1 MNFGKRATNKK
12 RDALSSQST
21 MMGKKANVSVLRII
35 FIVLIAL
42 FAIGG
47 CMGIGAM
54 RGLLDDAP
62 NISEV
67 NIVPVGEAT
76 FVYDANGTQLQKLT
90 APDSNRM
97 PVTIDQIPLDLQHAV
112 VAIEDER
119 FYEHNGIDIRGILR
133 AAVVGI
139 TSRHF
144 SEGASTI
151 TQQLIKN
158 NVFTDWVN
166 ESTLERFER
175 KFQEW
180 YLALELEKQIKDK
193 NEILQN
199 YLNTINLGNG
209 NYGVQ
214 AAAQDYFGKD
224 VSELTLSECT
234 VLAGITQNPTKYNPV
249 INPESNAERR
259 QEVLNHMLE
268 QEYITK
274 EQYDECLADNV
285 YERIQNVEKASESE
299 DTTYSYFIDELTEQV
314 IQDLQDKR
322 GYSEQQAY
330 NALYSGGLR
339 IYTTQDP
346 AIQQICDEEYSDP
359 NNFPSGSQVELDYAL
374 TIKHTNG
381 EEENYSTEML
391 EQYFIQNENSNFTV
405 LFDSQESAQAH
416 VDAYKAAVMTEG
428 DEVVAET
435 IHFTPQPQS
444 SLCIID
450 QHTGYV
456 KAIVGGR
463 GEKSTSLS
471 LNRATNTT
479 RQPGSTFKPLA
490 AYAAALNEGGM
501 SLATTFEDE
510 PFTYDNGEPLY
521 NADRQYHGTVTMR
534 QAIVHSY
541 NIPAVKCMIEI
552 TPELGMEY
560 LKKFGFTTLITE
572 PTEINGGIYDDL
584 NASTAIGGITQG
596 VNNLELTAAYAA
608 IANNGTYI
616 KPVFYTKILDADG
629 NVVIDNTPEK
639 TTVIKPS
646 TAYLLT
652 NVMEDVIKEGTG
664 TRVQFSG
671 MHLAGKTGTT
681 DNYRDLWFCGFTPYY
696 TCSVWAGYDDNTVLP
711 QGTYR
716 TYQQTLWRNIMQRIH
731 QDLPDTDFKMPS
743 TVQEASICT
752 KTGLLATNGCS
763 SVTELFDTEQIP
775 TQFCSGHYAYS
786 NNNRNYDY
794 SNDYSNDYSY
804 DYSYDYSQDSG
815 TDSSENYETV
825 IEEPAPENPM
835 EIPEET
841 QPEVSAPSGG
851 TETPPEEST
860 PSEGTETPPEESAPS
875 EGTEAPPEES
885 APSDTGGEVT
895 E

>member
-1 MNFGKRATNKK
+1 MNFGKRATNRK
-12 RDALSSQST
+12 RNALASHST
-21 MMGKKANVSVLRII
+21 MMGKKANVSILRII
-35 FIVLIAL
+35 FIALIAVL
-42 FAIGG
+42 AIGC

-54 RGLLDDAP
+54 RGLIDDAP
-62 NISEV
+62 DISEV

-76 FVYDANGTQLQKLT
+76 FVYDANGDQLQKLT

-133 AAVVGI
+133 AGVVGI
-139 TSRHF
+139 TTGHF

-180 YLALELEKQIKDK
+180 YLALELEKQVKDK
-193 NEILQN
+193 DVILQN

-224 VSELTLSECT
+224 VSDLTLSECT

-249 INPESNAERR
+249 INPENNAKRR
-259 QEVLNHMLE
+259 QEVLDHMLD

-285 YERIQNVEKASESE
+285 YERIQSVEKESESE
-299 DTTYSYFIDELTEQV
+299 NTTYSYFIDELTEQV

-346 AIQQICDEEYSDP
+346 SIQQICDEEYSDP
-359 NNFPSGSQVELDYAL
+359 DNFTSGSQVELDYAL
-374 TIKHTNG
+374 TLKHANG

-391 EQYFIQNENSNFTV
+391 EQYFIQNESSDFTV
-405 LFDSQESAQAH
+405 LFNSQESAQAH

-435 IHFTPQPQS
+435 VHFTPQPQS

-463 GEKSTSLS
+463 GEKSSSLS

-490 AYAAALNEGGM
+490 AYAAALNECGM

-534 QAIVHSY
+534 EAIVHSY

-552 TPELGMEY
+552 TPELGVEY
-560 LKKFGFTTLITE
+560 LQKFGFTTLITE
-572 PTEINGGIYDDL
+572 PTEINGGIYDDV

-596 VNNLELTAAYAA
+596 VSNLELTAAYAT

-629 NVVIDNTPEK
+629 NVVIDNSPEK

-652 NVMEDVIKEGTG
+652 NVMEDVVTEGTG
-664 TRVQFSG
+664 TRVQFDG
-671 MHLAGKTGTT
+671 MHIAGKTGTT

-731 QDLPDTDFKMPS
+731 ADLPDTDFKMPS
-743 TVQEASICT
+743 TVQKASICT
-752 KTGLLATNGCS
+752 QTGLLATS
-763 SVTELFDTEQIP
+763 SCNAVTEYFDIDQIP
-775 TQFCSGHYAYS
+775 TQYCSGHYSYHY
-786 NNNRNYDY
+786 NY
-794 SNDYSNDYSY
+794 NY
-804 DYSYDYSQDSG
+804 DYSYDYSEDSG
-815 TDSSENYETV
+815 TDSSEDSNTTV
-825 IEEPAPENPM
+825 EEPTPETPA
-835 EIPEET
+835 EVPEET
-841 QPEVSAPSGG
+841 QPEVSVPEES
-851 TETPPEEST
+851 TETPPADG
-860 PSEGTETPPEESAPS
+860 GTDT
-875 EGTEAPPEES
+875 GGGEAP
-885 APSDTGGEVT
+885 ADTGGEVAQ
-895 E
+895 

>member
-1 MNFGKRATNKK
+1 MNFGKRATNQK
-12 RDALSSQST
+12 RNALASRST
-21 MMGKKANVSVLRII
+21 MMGKKAHVSVLRII
-35 FIVLIAL
+35 FISLIAIL
-42 FAIGG
+42 VIGG
-47 CMGIGAM
+47 CLGIGVM
-54 RGLLDDAP
+54 KGLIDDAP
-62 NISEV
+62 DISDV

-76 FVYDANGTQLQKLT
+76 FVYDADGNQLQKLT

-97 PVTIDQIPLDLQHAV
+97 PVDLDQIPKDLQYAV

-133 AAVVGI
+133 AAVRGI
-139 TSRHF
+139 TTGTF

-166 ESTLERFER
+166 ESTLQRFQR

-180 YLALELEKQIKDK
+180 YLALELEKQVDKD
-193 NEILQN
+193 EILEN

-234 VLAGITQNPTKYNPV
+234 VLAGITQNPTRYNP
-249 INPESNAERR
+249 ITNPENNAQRR
-259 QEVLNHMLE
+259 QEVLDHMLE

-285 YERIQNVEKASESE
+285 YDRIQSIEQEEENE

-322 GYSEQQAY
+322 GYTEQQAY
-330 NALYSGGLR
+330 NALWSGGLR

-346 AIQQICDEEYSDP
+346 DIQQICDEEYSDSS
-359 NNFPSGSQVELDYAL
+359 NFPSGSQVELDYAL
-374 TIKHTNG
+374 TVRHPNG
-381 EEENYSTEML
+381 EEENYSAEML
-391 EQYFIQNENSNFTV
+391 EQYFIENESSDFSL

-416 VDAYKAAVMTEG
+416 VDAYKAYVLSDG
-428 DEVVAET
+428 SEVVAET
-435 IHFTPQPQS
+435 VHFTPQPQS

-490 AYAAALNEGGM
+490 AYAAALNECDM

-534 QAIVHSY
+534 ESIVHSY
-541 NIPAVKCMIEI
+541 NIPAVKCMIDI
-552 TPELGMEY
+552 TPELGVEY
-560 LKKFGFTTLITE
+560 LEKFGFSSLVTE
-572 PTEINGGIYDDL
+572 PVDINGESYDDL
-584 NASTAIGGITQG
+584 NASTAIGGITYG
-596 VNNLELTAAYAA
+596 VSNLELTAAYAA
-608 IANNGTYI
+608 IANNGVYI
-616 KPVFYTKILDADG
+616 KPVFYTRILDSDG

-652 NVMEDVIKEGTG
+652 SAMEDVISEGTG
-664 TRVQFSG
+664 TRVQFDG

-681 DNYRDLWFCGFTPYY
+681 DNYRDLWFCGFSPYY

-711 QGTYR
+711 AGESR
-716 TYQQTLWRNIMQRIH
+716 TYQQTLWRNIMERIH
-731 QDLPDTDFKMPS
+731 ENLVDTEFKMPS
-743 TVQEASICT
+743 TVEEASICT
-752 KTGLLATNGCS
+752 RTGLLATS
-763 SVTELFDTEQIP
+763 SCNAVTEYFDIDQIP
-775 TQFCSGHYAYS
+775 TQYCSGHYSSSYNYNYS
-786 NNNRNYDY
+786 DSYTQSGD
-794 SNDYSNDYSY
+794 NDGEDENERSG
-804 DYSYDYSQDSG
+804 QDTG
-815 TDSSENYETV
+815 NTDNEESIDEPVPET
-825 IEEPAPENPM
+825 PAEV
-835 EIPEET
+835 PEET
-841 QPEVSAPSGG
+841 QPEESQPEETDPGTGG
-851 TETPPEEST
+851 TPATEEGS
-860 PSEGTETPPEESAPS
+860 GNQ
-875 EGTEAPPEES
+875 
-885 APSDTGGEVT
+885 D
-895 E
+895 

>member
-1 MNFGKRATNKK
+1 MNGKRRQDYMNFGKRATNRK
-12 RDALSSQST
+12 RNALASHST
-21 MMGKKANVSVLRII
+21 MMGKKANVSILRII
-35 FIVLIAL
+35 FIALIAVL
-42 FAIGG
+42 AIGC

-54 RGLLDDAP
+54 RGLIDDAP
-62 NISEV
+62 DISEV

-76 FVYDANGTQLQKLT
+76 FVYDANGDQLQKLT

-133 AAVVGI
+133 AGVVGI
-139 TSRHF
+139 TTGHF

-193 NEILQN
+193 DVILQN

-224 VSELTLSECT
+224 VSDLTLSECT

-249 INPESNAERR
+249 INPENNAKRR
-259 QEVLNHMLE
+259 QEVLDHMLD

-285 YERIQNVEKASESE
+285 YERIQSVEKESESE
-299 DTTYSYFIDELTEQV
+299 NTTYSYFIDELTEQV

-346 AIQQICDEEYSDP
+346 SIQQICDEEYSDP
-359 NNFPSGSQVELDYAL
+359 DNFPSGSQVELDYAL
-374 TIKHTNG
+374 TLKHANG

-391 EQYFIQNENSNFTV
+391 EQYFIQNESSDFTV
-405 LFDSQESAQAH
+405 LFNSQESAQAH

-435 IHFTPQPQS
+435 VHFTPQPQS

-463 GEKSTSLS
+463 GEKSSSLS

-490 AYAAALNEGGM
+490 AYAAALNECGM

-534 QAIVHSY
+534 EAIVHSY

-552 TPELGMEY
+552 TPELGVEY
-560 LKKFGFTTLITE
+560 LQKFGFTTLITE
-572 PTEINGGIYDDL
+572 PTEINGGIYDDV

-596 VNNLELTAAYAA
+596 VSNLELTAAYAT

-629 NVVIDNTPEK
+629 NVVIDNSPEK

-652 NVMEDVIKEGTG
+652 NVMEDVVTEGTG
-664 TRVQFSG
+664 TRVQFDG
-671 MHLAGKTGTT
+671 MHIAGKTGTT

-731 QDLPDTDFKMPS
+731 ADLPDTDFKMPS
-743 TVQEASICT
+743 TVQKASICT
-752 KTGLLATNGCS
+752 QTGLLATS
-763 SVTELFDTEQIP
+763 SCNAVTEYFDIDQIP
-775 TQFCSGHYAYS
+775 TQYCSGHYSYHY
-786 NNNRNYDY
+786 NY
-794 SNDYSNDYSY
+794 NY
-804 DYSYDYSQDSG
+804 DYSYDYSEDSG
-815 TDSSENYETV
+815 TDSSEDSNTTV
-825 IEEPAPENPM
+825 EEPTPETPA
-835 EIPEET
+835 EVPEET
-841 QPEVSAPSGG
+841 QPEVSVPEES
-851 TETPPEEST
+851 TETPPADG
-860 PSEGTETPPEESAPS
+860 GTDT
-875 EGTEAPPEES
+875 GGGEAP
-885 APSDTGGEVT
+885 ADTGGEVAQ
-895 E
+895 

>member
-1 MNFGKRATNKK
+1 MNFGKRATNQK
-12 RDALSSQST
+12 RNALASRST
-21 MMGKKANVSVLRII
+21 MMGKKAHVSVLRII
-35 FIVLIAL
+35 FISLIAIL
-42 FAIGG
+42 VIGG
-47 CMGIGAM
+47 CLGIGVM
-54 RGLLDDAP
+54 KGLIDDAP
-62 NISEV
+62 DISDV

-76 FVYDANGTQLQKLT
+76 FVYDADGNQLQKLT

-97 PVTIDQIPLDLQHAV
+97 PVDLDQIPKDLQYAV

-133 AAVVGI
+133 AAVRGI
-139 TSRHF
+139 TTGTF

-166 ESTLERFER
+166 ESTLQRFQR

-180 YLALELEKQIKDK
+180 YLALELEKQVDKD
-193 NEILQN
+193 EILEN

-234 VLAGITQNPTKYNPV
+234 VLAGITQNPTRYNP
-249 INPESNAERR
+249 ITNPENNAQRR
-259 QEVLNHMLE
+259 QEVLDHMLE

-285 YERIQNVEKASESE
+285 YDRIQSIEQEEENE

-322 GYSEQQAY
+322 GYTEQQAY
-330 NALYSGGLR
+330 NALWSGGLR

-346 AIQQICDEEYSDP
+346 DIQQICDEEYSDSS
-359 NNFPSGSQVELDYAL
+359 NFPSGSQVELDYAL
-374 TIKHTNG
+374 TVRHPNG
-381 EEENYSTEML
+381 EEENYSAEML
-391 EQYFIQNENSNFTV
+391 EQYFIENESSDFSL

-416 VDAYKAAVMTEG
+416 VDAYKAYVLSDG
-428 DEVVAET
+428 SEVVAET
-435 IHFTPQPQS
+435 VHFTPQPQS

-490 AYAAALNEGGM
+490 AYAAALNECDM

-534 QAIVHSY
+534 ESIVHSY
-541 NIPAVKCMIEI
+541 NIPAVKCMIDI
-552 TPELGMEY
+552 TPELGVEY
-560 LKKFGFTTLITE
+560 LEKFGFSSLVTE
-572 PTEINGGIYDDL
+572 PVDINGESYDDL
-584 NASTAIGGITQG
+584 NASTAIGGITYG
-596 VNNLELTAAYAA
+596 VSNLELTAAYAA
-608 IANNGTYI
+608 IANNGVYI
-616 KPVFYTKILDADG
+616 KPVFYTRILDSDG

-652 NVMEDVIKEGTG
+652 SAMEDVISEGTG
-664 TRVQFSG
+664 TRVQFDG

-681 DNYRDLWFCGFTPYY
+681 DNYRDLWFCGFSPYY

-711 QGTYR
+711 AGESR
-716 TYQQTLWRNIMQRIH
+716 TYQQTLWRNIMERIH
-731 QDLPDTDFKMPS
+731 ENLVDTEFKMPS
-743 TVQEASICT
+743 TVEEASICT
-752 KTGLLATNGCS
+752 RTGLLATS
-763 SVTELFDTEQIP
+763 SCNAVTEYFDRDQIP
-775 TQFCSGHYAYS
+775 TQYCSGHYSSSYNYNYS
-786 NNNRNYDY
+786 DSYTQSGD
-794 SNDYSNDYSY
+794 NDGEDENERSG
-804 DYSYDYSQDSG
+804 QDTG
-815 TDSSENYETV
+815 NTDNEESIDEPVPET
-825 IEEPAPENPM
+825 PAEV
-835 EIPEET
+835 PEET
-841 QPEVSAPSGG
+841 QPEESQPEETDPGTGG
-851 TETPPEEST
+851 TPATEEGS
-860 PSEGTETPPEESAPS
+860 GNQ
-875 EGTEAPPEES
+875 
-885 APSDTGGEVT
+885 D
-895 E
+895 

>member
-1 MNFGKRATNKK
+1 MNFGKRATNQK
-12 RDALSSQST
+12 RNALASRST
-21 MMGKKANVSVLRII
+21 MMGKKAHVSVLRII
-35 FIVLIAL
+35 FISLIAIL
-42 FAIGG
+42 VIGG
-47 CMGIGAM
+47 CLGIGVM
-54 RGLLDDAP
+54 KGLIDDAP
-62 NISEV
+62 DISDV

-76 FVYDANGTQLQKLT
+76 FVYDADGNQLQKLT

-97 PVTIDQIPLDLQHAV
+97 PVDLDQIPKDLQYAV

-133 AAVVGI
+133 AAVRGI
-139 TSRHF
+139 TTGTF

-158 NVFTDWVN
+158 KVFTDWVN
-166 ESTLERFER
+166 ECTLQRFQR
-175 KFQEW
+175 KCQEW
-180 YLALELEKQIKDK
+180 YLALELEKQVDKD
-193 NEILQN
+193 EILEN

-234 VLAGITQNPTKYNPV
+234 VLAGITQNPTRYNP
-249 INPESNAERR
+249 ITNPENNAQRR
-259 QEVLNHMLE
+259 QEVLDHMLE

-285 YERIQNVEKASESE
+285 YDRIQSIEQEEENE

-322 GYSEQQAY
+322 GYTEQQAY
-330 NALYSGGLR
+330 NALWSGGLR

-346 AIQQICDEEYSDP
+346 DIQQICDEEYSDSS
-359 NNFPSGSQVELDYAL
+359 NFPSGSQVELDYAL
-374 TIKHTNG
+374 TVRHPNG
-381 EEENYSTEML
+381 EEENYSAEML
-391 EQYFIQNENSNFTV
+391 EQYFIENESSDFSL

-416 VDAYKAAVMTEG
+416 VDAYKAYVLSDG
-428 DEVVAET
+428 SEVVAET
-435 IHFTPQPQS
+435 VHFTPQPQS

-490 AYAAALNEGGM
+490 AYAAALNECDM

-534 QAIVHSY
+534 ESIVHSY
-541 NIPAVKCMIEI
+541 NIPAVKCMIDI
-552 TPELGMEY
+552 TPELGVEY
-560 LKKFGFTTLITE
+560 LEKFGFSSLVTE
-572 PTEINGGIYDDL
+572 PVDINGESYDDL
-584 NASTAIGGITQG
+584 NASTAIGGITYG
-596 VNNLELTAAYAA
+596 VSNLELTAAYAA
-608 IANNGTYI
+608 IANNGVYI
-616 KPVFYTKILDADG
+616 KPVFYTRILDSDG

-652 NVMEDVIKEGTG
+652 SAMEDVISEGTG
-664 TRVQFSG
+664 TRVQFDG

-681 DNYRDLWFCGFTPYY
+681 DNYRDLWFCGFSPYY

-711 QGTYR
+711 AGESR
-716 TYQQTLWRNIMQRIH
+716 TYQQTLWRNIMERIH
-731 QDLPDTDFKMPS
+731 ENLVDTEFKMPS
-743 TVQEASICT
+743 TVEEASICT
-752 KTGLLATNGCS
+752 KTGLLATS
-763 SVTELFDTEQIP
+763 SCNAVTEYFDIDQIP
-775 TQFCSGHYAYS
+775 TQYCSGHYSSSYNYNYS
-786 NNNRNYDY
+786 DSYTQSGD
-794 SNDYSNDYSY
+794 NDGEDENERSG
-804 DYSYDYSQDSG
+804 QD
-815 TDSSENYETV
+815 TDNTDNEESIDEPVPET
-825 IEEPAPENPM
+825 PAEV
-835 EIPEET
+835 PEET
-841 QPEVSAPSGG
+841 QPEESQPEETDPGTGG
-851 TETPPEEST
+851 TPATEEGS
-860 PSEGTETPPEESAPS
+860 GNQ
-875 EGTEAPPEES
+875 
-885 APSDTGGEVT
+885 D
-895 E
+895 

>member
-1 MNFGKRATNKK
+1 MNFGKRATNQK
-12 RDALSSQST
+12 RNALASRST
-21 MMGKKANVSVLRII
+21 MMGKKAHVSVLRII
-35 FIVLIAL
+35 FISLIAIL
-42 FAIGG
+42 VIGG
-47 CMGIGAM
+47 CLGIGVM
-54 RGLLDDAP
+54 KGLIDDAP
-62 NISEV
+62 DISDV

-76 FVYDANGTQLQKLT
+76 FVYDADGNQLQKLT

-97 PVTIDQIPLDLQHAV
+97 PVDLDQIPKDLQYAV

-133 AAVVGI
+133 AAVRGI
-139 TSRHF
+139 TTGTF

-166 ESTLERFER
+166 ESSLQRFQR

-180 YLALELEKQIKDK
+180 YLALELEKQVDKD
-193 NEILQN
+193 EILEN

-234 VLAGITQNPTKYNPV
+234 VLAGITQNPTRYNP
-249 INPESNAERR
+249 ITNPENNAQRR
-259 QEVLNHMLE
+259 QEVLDHMLE

-285 YERIQNVEKASESE
+285 YDRIQSIEQEEENE

-322 GYSEQQAY
+322 GYTEQQAY
-330 NALYSGGLR
+330 NALWSGGLR

-346 AIQQICDEEYSDP
+346 DIQQICDEEYSDSS
-359 NNFPSGSQVELDYAL
+359 NFPSGSQVELDYAL
-374 TIKHTNG
+374 TVRHPNG
-381 EEENYSTEML
+381 EEENYSAEML
-391 EQYFIQNENSNFTV
+391 EQYFIENESSDFSL

-416 VDAYKAAVMTEG
+416 VDAYKAYVLSDG
-428 DEVVAET
+428 SEVVAET
-435 IHFTPQPQS
+435 VHFTPQPQS

-490 AYAAALNEGGM
+490 AYAAALNECDM

-534 QAIVHSY
+534 ESIVHSY
-541 NIPAVKCMIEI
+541 NIPAVKCMIDI
-552 TPELGMEY
+552 TPELGVEY
-560 LKKFGFTTLITE
+560 LEKFGFSSLVTE
-572 PTEINGGIYDDL
+572 PVDINGESYDDL
-584 NASTAIGGITQG
+584 NASTAIGGITYG
-596 VNNLELTAAYAA
+596 VSNLELTAAYAA
-608 IANNGTYI
+608 IANNGVYI
-616 KPVFYTKILDADG
+616 KPVFYTRILDSDG

-652 NVMEDVIKEGTG
+652 SAMEDVISEGTG
-664 TRVQFSG
+664 TRVQFDG

-681 DNYRDLWFCGFTPYY
+681 DNYRDLWFCGFSPYY

-711 QGTYR
+711 AGESR
-716 TYQQTLWRNIMQRIH
+716 TYQQTLWRNIMERIH
-731 QDLPDTDFKMPS
+731 ENLVDTEFKMPS
-743 TVQEASICT
+743 TVEEASICT
-752 KTGLLATNGCS
+752 RTGLLATS
-763 SVTELFDTEQIP
+763 SCNAVTEYFDIDQIP
-775 TQFCSGHYAYS
+775 TQYCSGHYSSSYNYNYS
-786 NNNRNYDY
+786 DSYTQSGD
-794 SNDYSNDYSY
+794 NDGEDENERSG
-804 DYSYDYSQDSG
+804 QDTG
-815 TDSSENYETV
+815 NTDNEESIDEPVPET
-825 IEEPAPENPM
+825 PAEV
-835 EIPEET
+835 PEET
-841 QPEVSAPSGG
+841 QPEESQPEETDPGTGG
-851 TETPPEEST
+851 TPATEEGS
-860 PSEGTETPPEESAPS
+860 GNQ
-875 EGTEAPPEES
+875 
-885 APSDTGGEVT
+885 D
-895 E
+895 

>member
-1 MNFGKRATNKK
+1 MNFGKRATNRK
-12 RDALSSQST
+12 RNALASHST
-21 MMGKKANVSVLRII
+21 MMGKKANVSILRII
-35 FIVLIAL
+35 FIALIAVL
-42 FAIGG
+42 AIGC
-47 CMGIGAM
+47 CMGIGVM
-54 RGLLDDAP
+54 RGLIDDAP
-62 NISEV
+62 DISEV

-76 FVYDANGTQLQKLT
+76 FVYDANGDQLQKLT

-133 AAVVGI
+133 AGVVGI
-139 TSRHF
+139 TTGHF

-180 YLALELEKQIKDK
+180 YLALELEKQVKDK
-193 NEILQN
+193 DVILQN

-224 VSELTLSECT
+224 VSDLTLSECT

-249 INPESNAERR
+249 INPENNAKRR
-259 QEVLNHMLE
+259 QEVLDHMLD

-285 YERIQNVEKASESE
+285 YERIQSVEKESESE
-299 DTTYSYFIDELTEQV
+299 NTTYSYFIDELTEQV

-346 AIQQICDEEYSDP
+346 SIQQICDEEYSDP
-359 NNFPSGSQVELDYAL
+359 DNFPSGSQVELDYAL
-374 TIKHTNG
+374 TLKHANG

-391 EQYFIQNENSNFTV
+391 EQYFIQNESSDFTV
-405 LFDSQESAQAH
+405 LFNSQESAQAH

-435 IHFTPQPQS
+435 VHFTPQPQS

-463 GEKSTSLS
+463 GEKSSSLS

-490 AYAAALNEGGM
+490 AYAAALNECGM

-534 QAIVHSY
+534 EAIVHSY

-552 TPELGMEY
+552 TPELGVEY
-560 LKKFGFTTLITE
+560 LQKFGFTTLITE
-572 PTEINGGIYDDL
+572 PTEINGGIYDDV

-596 VNNLELTAAYAA
+596 VSNLELTAAYAT

-629 NVVIDNTPEK
+629 NVVIDNSPEK

-652 NVMEDVIKEGTG
+652 NVMEDVVTEGTG
-664 TRVQFSG
+664 TRVQFDG
-671 MHLAGKTGTT
+671 MHIAGKTGTT

-731 QDLPDTDFKMPS
+731 ADLPDTDFKMPS
-743 TVQEASICT
+743 TVQKASICT
-752 KTGLLATNGCS
+752 QTGLLATS
-763 SVTELFDTEQIP
+763 SCNAVTEYFDIDQIP
-775 TQFCSGHYAYS
+775 TQYCSGHYSYHY
-786 NNNRNYDY
+786 NY
-794 SNDYSNDYSY
+794 NY
-804 DYSYDYSQDSG
+804 DYSYDYSEDSG
-815 TDSSENYETV
+815 TDSSEDSNTTV
-825 IEEPAPENPM
+825 EEPTPETPA
-835 EIPEET
+835 EVPEET
-841 QPEVSAPSGG
+841 QPEVSVPEES
-851 TETPPEEST
+851 TETPPADG
-860 PSEGTETPPEESAPS
+860 GTDT
-875 EGTEAPPEES
+875 GGGEAP
-885 APSDTGGEVT
+885 ADTGGEVAQ
-895 E
+895 

>member
-1 MNFGKRATNKK
+1 MNFGKRATNQK
-12 RDALSSQST
+12 RNALASRST
-21 MMGKKANVSVLRII
+21 MMGKKAHVSVLRII
-35 FIVLIAL
+35 FISLIAIL
-42 FAIGG
+42 VIGG
-47 CMGIGAM
+47 CLGIGVM
-54 RGLLDDAP
+54 KGLIDDAP
-62 NISEV
+62 DISDV

-76 FVYDANGTQLQKLT
+76 FVYDADGNQLQKLT

-97 PVTIDQIPLDLQHAV
+97 PVDLDQIPKDLQYAV

-133 AAVVGI
+133 AAVRGI
-139 TSRHF
+139 TTGTF

-166 ESTLERFER
+166 ESTLQRFQR

-180 YLALELEKQIKDK
+180 YLALELEKQVDKD
-193 NEILQN
+193 EILEN

-234 VLAGITQNPTKYNPV
+234 VLAGITQNPTRYNP
-249 INPESNAERR
+249 ITNPENNAQRR
-259 QEVLNHMLE
+259 QEVLDHMLE

-285 YERIQNVEKASESE
+285 YDRIQSIEQEEENE

-322 GYSEQQAY
+322 GYTEQQAY
-330 NALYSGGLR
+330 NALWSGGLR

-346 AIQQICDEEYSDP
+346 DIQQICDEEYSDSS
-359 NNFPSGSQVELDYAL
+359 NFPSGSQVELDYAL
-374 TIKHTNG
+374 TVRHPNG
-381 EEENYSTEML
+381 EEENYSAEML
-391 EQYFIQNENSNFTV
+391 EQYFIENESSDFSL

-416 VDAYKAAVMTEG
+416 VDAYKAYVLSDG
-428 DEVVAET
+428 SEVVAET
-435 IHFTPQPQS
+435 VHFTPQPQS

-479 RQPGSTFKPLA
+479 RQPGSTFKPFA
-490 AYAAALNEGGM
+490 AYAAALNECDM

-534 QAIVHSY
+534 ESIVHSY
-541 NIPAVKCMIEI
+541 NIPAVKCMIDI
-552 TPELGMEY
+552 TPELGVEY
-560 LKKFGFTTLITE
+560 LEKFGFSSLVTE
-572 PTEINGGIYDDL
+572 PVDINGESYDDL
-584 NASTAIGGITQG
+584 NASTAIGGITYG
-596 VNNLELTAAYAA
+596 VSNLELTAAYAA
-608 IANNGTYI
+608 IANNGVYI
-616 KPVFYTKILDADG
+616 KPVFYTRILDSDG

-652 NVMEDVIKEGTG
+652 SAMEDVISEGTG
-664 TRVQFSG
+664 TRVQFDG

-681 DNYRDLWFCGFTPYY
+681 DNYRDLWFCGFSPYY

-711 QGTYR
+711 AGESR
-716 TYQQTLWRNIMQRIH
+716 TYQQTLWRNIMERIH
-731 QDLPDTDFKMPS
+731 ENLVDTEFKMPS
-743 TVQEASICT
+743 TVEEASICT
-752 KTGLLATNGCS
+752 RTGLLATS
-763 SVTELFDTEQIP
+763 SCNAVTEYFDIDQIP
-775 TQFCSGHYAYS
+775 TQYCSGHYSSSYNYNYS
-786 NNNRNYDY
+786 DSYTQSGD
-794 SNDYSNDYSY
+794 NDGEDENERSG
-804 DYSYDYSQDSG
+804 QDTG
-815 TDSSENYETV
+815 NTDNEESIDEPVPET
-825 IEEPAPENPM
+825 PAEV
-835 EIPEET
+835 PEET
-841 QPEVSAPSGG
+841 QPEESQPEETDPGTGG
-851 TETPPEEST
+851 TPATEEGS
-860 PSEGTETPPEESAPS
+860 GNQ
-875 EGTEAPPEES
+875 
-885 APSDTGGEVT
+885 D
-895 E
+895 

>member
-1 MNFGKRATNKK
+1 MNGKRRQDYMNFGKRATNRK
-12 RDALSSQST
+12 RNALASHST
-21 MMGKKANVSVLRII
+21 MMGKKANVSILRII
-35 FIVLIAL
+35 FIALIAVL
-42 FAIGG
+42 AIGC

-54 RGLLDDAP
+54 RGLIDDAP
-62 NISEV
+62 DISEV

-76 FVYDANGTQLQKLT
+76 FVYDANGDQLQKLT

-133 AAVVGI
+133 AGVVGI
-139 TSRHF
+139 TTGHF

-180 YLALELEKQIKDK
+180 YLALELEKQVKDK
-193 NEILQN
+193 DVILQN

-224 VSELTLSECT
+224 VSDLTLSECT

-249 INPESNAERR
+249 INPENNAKRR
-259 QEVLNHMLE
+259 QEVLDHMLD

-285 YERIQNVEKASESE
+285 YERIQSVEKESESE
-299 DTTYSYFIDELTEQV
+299 NTTYSYFIDELTEQV

-346 AIQQICDEEYSDP
+346 SIQQICDEEYSDP
-359 NNFPSGSQVELDYAL
+359 DNFPSGSQVELDYAL
-374 TIKHTNG
+374 TLKHANG

-391 EQYFIQNENSNFTV
+391 EQYFIQNESSDFTV

-416 VDAYKAAVMTEG
+416 IDAYKAAVMTEG

-435 IHFTPQPQS
+435 VHFTPQPQS

-463 GEKSTSLS
+463 GEKSSSLS

-490 AYAAALNEGGM
+490 AYAAALNECGM

-534 QAIVHSY
+534 EAIVHSY

-552 TPELGMEY
+552 TPELGVEY
-560 LKKFGFTTLITE
+560 LQKFGFTTLITE
-572 PTEINGGIYDDL
+572 PTEINGGIYDDV

-596 VNNLELTAAYAA
+596 VSNLELTAAYAT

-629 NVVIDNTPEK
+629 NVVIDNSPEK

-652 NVMEDVIKEGTG
+652 NVMEDVVTEGTG
-664 TRVQFSG
+664 TRVQFDG
-671 MHLAGKTGTT
+671 MHIAGKTGTT

-731 QDLPDTDFKMPS
+731 ADLPDTDFKMPS
-743 TVQEASICT
+743 TVQKASICT
-752 KTGLLATNGCS
+752 QTGLLATS
-763 SVTELFDTEQIP
+763 SCNAVTEYFDIDQIP
-775 TQFCSGHYAYS
+775 TQYCSGHYSYHY
-786 NNNRNYDY
+786 NY
-794 SNDYSNDYSY
+794 NY
-804 DYSYDYSQDSG
+804 DYSYDYSEDSG
-815 TDSSENYETV
+815 TDSSEDSNTTV
-825 IEEPAPENPM
+825 EEPTPETPA
-835 EIPEET
+835 EVPEET
-841 QPEVSAPSGG
+841 QPEVSVPEES
-851 TETPPEEST
+851 TETPPADG
-860 PSEGTETPPEESAPS
+860 GTDT
-875 EGTEAPPEES
+875 GGGEAP
-885 APSDTGGEVT
+885 ADTGGEVAQ
-895 E
+895 

>member
-1 MNFGKRATNKK
+1 MNFGKRATNRK
-12 RDALSSQST
+12 RNALASHST
-21 MMGKKANVSVLRII
+21 MMGKKANVSILRII
-35 FIVLIAL
+35 FIALIAVL
-42 FAIGG
+42 AIGC
-47 CMGIGAM
+47 CMGIGVM
-54 RGLLDDAP
+54 RGLIDDAP
-62 NISEV
+62 DISEV

-76 FVYDANGTQLQKLT
+76 FVYDANGDQLQKLT

-133 AAVVGI
+133 AGVVGI
-139 TSRHF
+139 TTGHF

-180 YLALELEKQIKDK
+180 YLALELEKQVKDK
-193 NEILQN
+193 DVILQN

-224 VSELTLSECT
+224 VSDLTLSECT

-249 INPESNAERR
+249 INPENNAKRR
-259 QEVLNHMLE
+259 QEVLDHMLD

-285 YERIQNVEKASESE
+285 YERIQSVEKESESE
-299 DTTYSYFIDELTEQV
+299 NTTYSYFIDELTEQV

-346 AIQQICDEEYSDP
+346 SIQQICDEEYSDP
-359 NNFPSGSQVELDYAL
+359 DNFPSGSQVELDYAL
-374 TIKHTNG
+374 TLKHANG

-391 EQYFIQNENSNFTV
+391 EQYFIQNESSDFTV

-416 VDAYKAAVMTEG
+416 VDAYKAAVMTDG

-435 IHFTPQPQS
+435 VHFTPQPQS

-463 GEKSTSLS
+463 GEKSSSLS

-490 AYAAALNEGGM
+490 AYAAALNECGM

-534 QAIVHSY
+534 EAIVHSY

-552 TPELGMEY
+552 TPELGVKY
-560 LKKFGFTTLITE
+560 LQKFGFTTLITE
-572 PTEINGGIYDDL
+572 PTEINGGIYDDI

-596 VNNLELTAAYAA
+596 VSNLELTAAYAT

-652 NVMEDVIKEGTG
+652 NVMEDVVTEGTG
-664 TRVQFSG
+664 TRVQFDG
-671 MHLAGKTGTT
+671 MHIAGKTGTT

-731 QDLPDTDFKMPS
+731 ADLPDTDFKMPS
-743 TVQEASICT
+743 TVQKASICT
-752 KTGLLATNGCS
+752 QTGLLATS
-763 SVTELFDTEQIP
+763 SCNAVTEYFDIDQIP
-775 TQFCSGHYAYS
+775 TQYCSGHYSYHY
-786 NNNRNYDY
+786 NY
-794 SNDYSNDYSY
+794 NY
-804 DYSYDYSQDSG
+804 DYSYDYSEDSG
-815 TDSSENYETV
+815 TDSSEDSNTTV
-825 IEEPAPENPM
+825 EEPTPETPA
-835 EIPEET
+835 EVPEET
-841 QPEVSAPSGG
+841 QPEVSVPEES
-851 TETPPEEST
+851 TETPPADG
-860 PSEGTETPPEESAPS
+860 GTDT
-875 EGTEAPPEES
+875 GGGEAP
-885 APSDTGGEVT
+885 ADTGGEVAQ
-895 E
+895 

>member
-1 MNFGKRATNKK
+1 MNFGKRATNRK
-12 RDALSSQST
+12 RNALASHST
-21 MMGKKANVSVLRII
+21 MMGKKANVSILRII
-35 FIVLIAL
+35 FIALIAVL
-42 FAIGG
+42 AIGC

-54 RGLLDDAP
+54 RGLIDDAP
-62 NISEV
+62 DISEV

-76 FVYDANGTQLQKLT
+76 FVYDANGDQLQKLT

-133 AAVVGI
+133 AGVVGI
-139 TSRHF
+139 TTGHF

-180 YLALELEKQIKDK
+180 YLALELEKQVKDK
-193 NEILQN
+193 DVILQN

-224 VSELTLSECT
+224 VSDLTLSECT

-249 INPESNAERR
+249 INPENNAKRR
-259 QEVLNHMLE
+259 QEVLDHMLD

-285 YERIQNVEKASESE
+285 YERIQSVEKESESE
-299 DTTYSYFIDELTEQV
+299 NTTYSYFIDELTEQV

-346 AIQQICDEEYSDP
+346 SIQQICDEEYSDP
-359 NNFPSGSQVELDYAL
+359 DNFPSGSQVELDYAL
-374 TIKHTNG
+374 TLKHANG

-391 EQYFIQNENSNFTV
+391 EQYFIQNESSDFTV

-435 IHFTPQPQS
+435 VHFTPQPQS

-463 GEKSTSLS
+463 GEKSSSLS

-490 AYAAALNEGGM
+490 AYAAALNECGM

-534 QAIVHSY
+534 EAIVHSY

-552 TPELGMEY
+552 TPELGVEY
-560 LKKFGFTTLITE
+560 LQKFGFTTLITE
-572 PTEINGGIYDDL
+572 PTEINGGIYDDI

-596 VNNLELTAAYAA
+596 VSNLELTAAYAT

-629 NVVIDNTPEK
+629 NVVIDNSPEK

-652 NVMEDVIKEGTG
+652 NVMEDVVTEGTG
-664 TRVQFSG
+664 TRVQFGG
-671 MHLAGKTGTT
+671 MHIAGKTGTT

-731 QDLPDTDFKMPS
+731 ADLPDTDFKMPS
-743 TVQEASICT
+743 TVQKASICT
-752 KTGLLATNGCS
+752 QTGLLATS
-763 SVTELFDTEQIP
+763 SCNAVTEYFDIDQIP
-775 TQFCSGHYAYS
+775 TQYCSGHYSYHY
-786 NNNRNYDY
+786 NY
-794 SNDYSNDYSY
+794 NY
-804 DYSYDYSQDSG
+804 DYSYDYSEDSG
-815 TDSSENYETV
+815 TDSSEDSNTTV
-825 IEEPAPENPM
+825 EEPTPETPA
-835 EIPEET
+835 EVPEET
-841 QPEVSAPSGG
+841 QPEVSV
-851 TETPPEEST
+851 PEEST
-860 PSEGTETPPEESAPS
+860 EMPPADGGTDT
-875 EGTEAPPEES
+875 GGGEAP
-885 APSDTGGEVT
+885 ADTGGEVAQ
-895 E
+895 

>member
-1 MNFGKRATNKK
+1 MNFGKRATNRK
-12 RDALSSQST
+12 RNALASHST
-21 MMGKKANVSVLRII
+21 MMGKKANVSILRII
-35 FIVLIAL
+35 FIALIAVL
-42 FAIGG
+42 AIGC

-54 RGLLDDAP
+54 RGLIDDAP
-62 NISEV
+62 DISEV

-76 FVYDANGTQLQKLT
+76 FVYDANGDQLQKLT

-133 AAVVGI
+133 AGVVGI
-139 TSRHF
+139 TTGHF

-180 YLALELEKQIKDK
+180 YLALELEKQVKDK
-193 NEILQN
+193 DVILQN

-224 VSELTLSECT
+224 VSDLTLSECT

-249 INPESNAERR
+249 INPENNAKRR
-259 QEVLNHMLE
+259 QKVLDHMLD

-285 YERIQNVEKASESE
+285 YERIQSVEKESESE
-299 DTTYSYFIDELTEQV
+299 NTTYSYFIDELTEQV

-346 AIQQICDEEYSDP
+346 SIQQICDEEYSDP
-359 NNFPSGSQVELDYAL
+359 DNFPSGSQVELDYAL
-374 TIKHTNG
+374 TLKHANG

-391 EQYFIQNENSNFTV
+391 EQYFIQNESSDFTV
-405 LFDSQESAQAH
+405 LFNSQESAKAH

-435 IHFTPQPQS
+435 VHFTPQPQS

-463 GEKSTSLS
+463 GEKSSSLS

-490 AYAAALNEGGM
+490 AYAAALNECGM

-534 QAIVHSY
+534 EAIVHSY

-552 TPELGMEY
+552 TPELGVEY
-560 LKKFGFTTLITE
+560 LQKFGFTTLITE
-572 PTEINGGIYDDL
+572 PTEINGGIYDDV

-596 VNNLELTAAYAA
+596 VSNLELTAAYAT

-629 NVVIDNTPEK
+629 NVVIDNSPEK

-652 NVMEDVIKEGTG
+652 NVMEDVVTEGTG
-664 TRVQFSG
+664 TRVQFDG
-671 MHLAGKTGTT
+671 MHIAGKTGTT

-731 QDLPDTDFKMPS
+731 ADLPDTDFKMPS
-743 TVQEASICT
+743 TVQKASICT
-752 KTGLLATNGCS
+752 QTGLLATS
-763 SVTELFDTEQIP
+763 SCNAVTEYFDIDQIP
-775 TQFCSGHYAYS
+775 TQYCSGHYSYHY
-786 NNNRNYDY
+786 NY
-794 SNDYSNDYSY
+794 NY
-804 DYSYDYSQDSG
+804 DYSYDYSEDSG
-815 TDSSENYETV
+815 TDSSEDSNTTV
-825 IEEPAPENPM
+825 EEPTPETPA
-835 EIPEET
+835 EVPEET
-841 QPEVSAPSGG
+841 QPEVSVPEES
-851 TETPPEEST
+851 TETPPADG
-860 PSEGTETPPEESAPS
+860 GTDT
-875 EGTEAPPEES
+875 GGGEAP
-885 APSDTGGEVT
+885 ADTGGEVAQ
-895 E
+895 

>member
-1 MNFGKRATNKK
+1 MNFGKRATNRK
-12 RDALSSQST
+12 RNALASHST
-21 MMGKKANVSVLRII
+21 MMGKKANVSILRII
-35 FIVLIAL
+35 FIALIAVL
-42 FAIGG
+42 AIGC

-54 RGLLDDAP
+54 RGLIDDAP
-62 NISEV
+62 DISEV

-76 FVYDANGTQLQKLT
+76 FVYDANGDQLQKLT

-133 AAVVGI
+133 AGVVGI
-139 TSRHF
+139 TTGHF

-180 YLALELEKQIKDK
+180 YLALELEKQVKDK
-193 NEILQN
+193 DVILQN

-224 VSELTLSECT
+224 VSDLTLSECT

-249 INPESNAERR
+249 INPENNAKRR
-259 QEVLNHMLE
+259 QEVLDHMLD

-285 YERIQNVEKASESE
+285 YERIQSVEKESESE
-299 DTTYSYFIDELTEQV
+299 NTTYSYFIDELTEQV

-346 AIQQICDEEYSDP
+346 SIQQICDEEYSDP
-359 NNFPSGSQVELDYAL
+359 DNFPSGSQVELDYAL
-374 TIKHTNG
+374 TLKHANG

-391 EQYFIQNENSNFTV
+391 EQYFIQNESSDFTV

-435 IHFTPQPQS
+435 VHFTPQPQS

-463 GEKSTSLS
+463 GEKSSSLS

-490 AYAAALNEGGM
+490 AYAAALNECGM

-534 QAIVHSY
+534 EAIVHSY

-552 TPELGMEY
+552 TPELGVEY
-560 LKKFGFTTLITE
+560 LQKFGFTTLITE
-572 PTEINGGIYDDL
+572 PTEINGGIYDDI

-596 VNNLELTAAYAA
+596 VSNLELTAAYAA

-652 NVMEDVIKEGTG
+652 NVMEDVVTEGTG
-664 TRVQFSG
+664 TRVQFGG
-671 MHLAGKTGTT
+671 MHIAGKTGTT

-731 QDLPDTDFKMPS
+731 ADLPDTDFKMPS
-743 TVQEASICT
+743 TVQKASICT
-752 KTGLLATNGCS
+752 QTGLLATS
-763 SVTELFDTEQIP
+763 SCNAVTEYFDIDQIP
-775 TQFCSGHYAYS
+775 TQYCSGHYSYHY
-786 NNNRNYDY
+786 NY
-794 SNDYSNDYSY
+794 NY
-804 DYSYDYSQDSG
+804 DYSYDYSEDSG
-815 TDSSENYETV
+815 TDSSEDSNTTV
-825 IEEPAPENPM
+825 EEPIPETPA
-835 EIPEET
+835 EVPEET
-841 QPEVSAPSGG
+841 QPEVSV
-851 TETPPEEST
+851 PEEST
-860 PSEGTETPPEESAPS
+860 EMPPADGGTDT
-875 EGTEAPPEES
+875 GGGEAP
-885 APSDTGGEVT
+885 ADTGGEVAQ
-895 E
+895 